1 MKGRQGRKKATERK
15 LSFNVQL
22 EQLVERDEGPEDS
35 LPQGIVC
42 TISSTKT
49 MSMTSDSRVVYSTD
63 NAIGC
68 SRDAKSQTA
77 VFI

>member
-35 LPQGIVC
+35 LPQGIVHHLLDEDDVDDVD
-42 TISSTKT
+42 K
-49 MSMTSDSRVVYSTD
+49 
-63 NAIGC
+63 NAVPLRG
-68 SRDAKSQTA
+68 
-77 VFI
+77 